1 MHQLCSNGQRV
12 LSGLRLI
19 SVYLDDV
26 TVYSETL
33 AEYVIN
39 HIIIV
44 FEHSSLK
51 LNPAKCRFVCD
62 ELEYL
67 GYLITPAGLKPSKY
81 NPIAVREFPVLINLR
96 HLQQI
101 LGQGSHYKRFI
112 YNCTKKAYLL

>member
-1 MHQLCSNGQRV
+1 MPFGIMNAPAVFQWGKSV
-12 LSGLRLI
+12 TSGLQLI

-44 FEHSSLK
+44 FEHLRTSSLK
-51 LNPAKCRFVCD
+51 LIPAKYRFVCD

-67 GYLITPAGLKPSKY
+67 GYLITPAGLKPSEY

-96 HLQQI
+96 HL
-101 LGQGSHYKRFI
+101 
-112 YNCTKKAYLL
+112 